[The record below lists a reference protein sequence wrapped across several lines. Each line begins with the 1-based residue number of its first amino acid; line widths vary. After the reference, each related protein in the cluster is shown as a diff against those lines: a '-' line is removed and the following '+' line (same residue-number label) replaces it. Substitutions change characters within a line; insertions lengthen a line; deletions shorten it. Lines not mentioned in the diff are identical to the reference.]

1 MRLIAVLLTAVM
13 LAAPGQAAASLCYAF
28 VEDLRRDLPG
38 VRYARLDTLTD
49 AIPANVEP
57 GTVRITYVAHSTF
70 RIETAEGVTIATD
83 FYGTAGRNAD
93 GNAIRPDIV
102 TMNHAHETHWT
113 AYPDPEIPFVL
124 RGWNHDGK
132 GPADYKLKVRDVVV
146 RNVTTDI
153 RGWGEPEADGNSIFI
168 FEVADLCIGHLG
180 HLHHALTERHYS
192 RIGRLD
198 IVMAPVDG
206 TMTLNI
212 QDMIG
217 VLKTLKARI
226 VLPMH
231 AFGGFSMQQFLIGMS
246 DEFAVTVN
254 DGPSIEVSY
263 LTLPGEPTVMF
274 LPNADPGLD
283 PGFSAD

>member
-1 MRLIAVLLTAVM
+1 MRLIAVLLTALM
-13 LAAPGQAAASLCYAF
+13 LAVPGQAAASLCYAF
-28 VEDLRRDLPG
+28 VQDLRRDLPG

-246 DEFAVTVN
+246 DEFAVTAN

>member
-1 MRLIAVLLTAVM
+1 MRLFAVLAAA
-13 LAAPGQAAASLCYAF
+13 LAISLPGQAAASLCYAF
-28 VEDLRRDLPG
+28 VEDLRRDMPG
-38 VRYARLDTLTD
+38 VRYAKLETATD
-49 AIPANVEP
+49 AIPVSGVPA

-83 FYGTAGRNAD
+83 YFGTAGRDAE
-93 GNAIRPDIV
+93 GESIRPDIV

-113 AYPDPEIPFVL
+113 AYPDPEIPYVL

-180 HLHHALTERHYS
+180 HLHHSLTEQHYAK
-192 RIGRLD
+192 IGRLD

-212 QDMIG
+212 QDMIE
-217 VLKTLKARI
+217 VLKTFKARI

-231 AFGGFSMQQFLIGMS
+231 AFGNYSMEQFLRGMS
-246 DEFAVTVN
+246 DEFSVTVH
-254 DGPSIEVSY
+254 DGPTLDVSFQ
-263 LTLPGEPTVMF
+263 TLPREAMVMF
-274 LPNADPGLD
+274 LPNVPGNEPDFGLD
-283 PGFSAD
+283 

>member
-28 VEDLRRDLPG
+28 VQDLRRDLPG

-57 GTVRITYVAHSTF
+57 GSVRITYVAHSTF
-70 RIETAEGVTIATD
+70 RIETAEGVIIATD
-83 FYGTAGRNAD
+83 FFGTAGRNAD

-113 AYPDPEIPFVL
+113 AYPDSEIPFVL
-124 RGWNHDGK
+124 RGWDHDGK

-180 HLHHALTERHYS
+180 HLHHALTEQHYS